1 VTVSIDPDPLFDE
14 AEPPA
19 KLITGGR
26 YRLPN
31 RDGSHR
37 PGGWMRTTNLVSAYS
52 DTRRLALWQ
61 ARMILMG
68 LRERQDI
75 YEELCSMP
83 LETMDPGYVRDQL
96 EKLAD
101 LAQSAAKADVGRR
114 RGDAR
119 HSMVQHLYEHDQVIG
134 TWEMREHL
142 DMYLKALQ
150 AHHLQAVPGL
160 CERVIVCE
168 ELGCA
173 GKFDNVFEDL
183 DTDVMHI
190 GDLKT
195 QRMFWTMLEVR
206 AQLAVYAHG
215 DAMWDA
221 ERACYVDMP
230 PVSRELGFA
239 VHMPQEPG
247 EDGRPRDI
255 QVLDIDLVEGW
266 HTAVKALEVVKD
278 RARAR
283 SVDTMRSAI
292 RPLPAPVEVVLSDTE
307 AYAARFAA
315 CGSWAEGV
323 DLTSGAK
330 EKGLWGP
337 ELAGCAARA
346 AARLRADRDA

>member
-1 VTVSIDPDPLFDE
+1 MTVSIDPDPLFDE

-19 KLITGGR
+19 KLVTGGR

-61 ARMILMG
+61 ARMILIG
-68 LRERQDI
+68 LRDRQDI
-75 YEELCSMP
+75 FEELCSTP
-83 LETMDPGYVRDQL
+83 LERMDTDAARKAL
-96 EKLAD
+96 EDLAAD
-101 LAQSAAKADVGRR
+101 AQSAARADVGRR

-142 DMYLKALQ
+142 DMYLKALD

-160 CERVIVCE
+160 CERVIICE

-173 GKFDNVFEDL
+173 GRFDNVFEDL
-183 DTDVMHI
+183 DTGTLHI

-195 QRMFWTMLEVR
+195 QRMFWTLLEIE
-206 AQLAVYAHG
+206 AQFAVYAHA

-221 ERACYVDMP
+221 ERGMYVDMP

-239 VHMPQEPG
+239 VHMPQAPDD
-247 EDGRPRDI
+247 DGRLRPVE
-255 QVLDIDLVEGW
+255 VLNIDLVEGW
-266 HTAVKALEVVKD
+266 RTAHRALQNVKD

-283 SVDTMRSAI
+283 SAAYLRAAV
-292 RPLPAPVEVVLSDTE
+292 RPLPAPVEAVLSTVE
-307 AYAARFAA
+307 AYAARFAVV
-315 CGSWAEGV
+315 GTPAEGSALV
-323 DLTSGAK
+323 SRAK
-330 EKGLWGP
+330 ADGVWGP
-337 ELAGCAARA
+337 ELAGCAASA
-346 AARLRADRDA
+346 AQRLRSA